1 MELWKS
7 YLQENV
13 GARVVDQMLSAPFPF
28 LTGCHVQIYTLLTAQ
43 GHCVSSFCQV
53 MLLGTERASC
63 SNLNKVLC
71 KFVGPCPLHLL
82 SLS

>member
-13 GARVVDQMLSAPFPF
+13 GARVVGQM
-28 LTGCHVQIYTLLTAQ
+28 VQFYRLLTEQ
-43 GHCVSSFCQV
+43 GHCISSICQV
-53 MLLGTERASC
+53 MLLGPERASY
-63 SNLNKVLC
+63 SNLSKVLC
-71 KFVGPCPLHLL
+71 KLVGPCPLHLL

>member
-13 GARVVDQMLSAPFPF
+13 GARVVRHMLSAPCLF
-28 LTGCHVQIYTLLTAQ
+28 LTGCRVQFYTLLTAQ
-43 GHCVSSFCQV
+43 GHCASSICQV
-53 MLLGTERASC
+53 MLLGTERASS

-71 KFVGPCPLHLL
+71 QLVGPCPLHLL